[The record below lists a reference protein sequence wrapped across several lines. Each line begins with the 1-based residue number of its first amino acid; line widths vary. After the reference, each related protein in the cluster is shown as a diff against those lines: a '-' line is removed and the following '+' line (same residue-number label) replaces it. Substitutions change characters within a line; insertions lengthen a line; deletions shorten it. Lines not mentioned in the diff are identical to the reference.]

1 MIHAQRGAVA
11 LLAPKLAKYVKVI
24 RDEDGKNPRVAAFDT
39 DGTLRTNPAT
49 GELVTVDQVLANF
62 APSIP
67 RWPYASSRAT
77 GTARTTGSRARMPA
91 EQTGYSKRKRRPKTR
106 STHRRGGDRVSVK
119 AKTEQAKRDA
129 ETFRMRV
136 QGFDFPTIATY
147 LGIGEEAVRIG
158 YWRAVRSQSL
168 ATIEESRGHALAEIE
183 QRRQLIWIEIRKVQA
198 TLGADGKKRFDA
210 GELRSYMEMLNALA
224 IRQAR
229 LMGLDSPV
237 KLGIGWTGAPLG
249 GDVLTT
255 EQLNRL
261 DVNQLRQL
269 FELLEVA
276 RTGNGA
282 SIDAESR
289 PVMETT
295 LNFPPTPPKPATPEP
310 ELLAEPPEVEVMRRE
325 STERYR
331 PLREAEQI
339 VAKLN
344 VTDPTLRIG
353 YPIVRAE
360 MAKAANKVLIDFGR
374 RPWREWMQN

>member
-1 MIHAQRGAVA
+1 
-11 LLAPKLAKYVKVI
+11 
-24 RDEDGKNPRVAAFDT
+24 
-39 DGTLRTNPAT
+39 
-49 GELVTVDQVLANF
+49 
-62 APSIP
+62 
-67 RWPYASSRAT
+67 
-77 GTARTTGSRARMPA
+77 MPA

-183 QRRQLIWIEIRKVQA
+183 QRRQLIWIEIRKAQA
-198 TLGADGKKRFDA
+198 ALGADGKKRFDA

-237 KLGIGWTGAPLG
+237 KLGVAWTGAAVG
-249 GDVLTT
+249 GDMLTPD
-255 EQLNRL
+255 QLNHL
-261 DVNQLRQL
+261 SIDQLRQL

-276 RTGNGA
+276 RTGNGP
-282 SIDAESR
+282 SIDAESHH
-289 PVMETT
+289 VET
-295 LNFPPTPPKPATPEP
+295 LNFPVDAKPAPAPEP
-310 ELLAEPPEVEVMRRE
+310 PVEAPEIEVMRRE

-331 PLREAEQI
+331 PLREAEATI
-339 VAKLN
+339 AKLN
-344 VTDPTLRIG
+344 VSDPTLRIAD
-353 YPIVRAE
+353 PVVRAE
-360 MAKAANKVLIDFGR
+360 LARQANKVLIDFGR
-374 RPWREWMQN
+374 KPWREWMQN

>member
-1 MIHAQRGAVA
+1 M
-11 LLAPKLAKYVKVI
+11 
-24 RDEDGKNPRVAAFDT
+24 
-39 DGTLRTNPAT
+39 
-49 GELVTVDQVLANF
+49 
-62 APSIP
+62 
-67 RWPYASSRAT
+67 
-77 GTARTTGSRARMPA
+77 
-91 EQTGYSKRKRRPKTR
+91 
-106 STHRRGGDRVSVK
+106 
-119 AKTEQAKRDA
+119 
-129 ETFRMRV
+129 
-136 QGFDFPTIATY
+136 
-147 LGIGEEAVRIG
+147 
-158 YWRAVRSQSL
+158 
-168 ATIEESRGHALAEIE
+168 
-183 QRRQLIWIEIRKVQA
+183 QA

-344 VTDPTLRIG
+344 VTIPLQNRLS
-353 YPIVRAE
+353 YRARRNGE
-360 MAKAANKVLIDFGR
+360 GGEQSADRFWKATVARVDAKLMRTAANTTAF
-374 RPWREWMQN
+374 